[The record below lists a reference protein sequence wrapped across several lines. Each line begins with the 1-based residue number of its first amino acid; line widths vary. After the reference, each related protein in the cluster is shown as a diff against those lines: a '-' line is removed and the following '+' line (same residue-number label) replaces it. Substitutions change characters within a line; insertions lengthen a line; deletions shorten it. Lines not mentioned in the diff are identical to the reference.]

1 MRMRFMRSK
10 AVSRVACGVGL
21 FLRCIPAAAS
31 TTAWLP
37 RPETVDAFI
46 KALLGGT

>member
-1 MRMRFMRSK
+1 MRFMRSK
-10 AVSRVACGVGL
+10 TVTRVTCGVGL

-37 RPETVDAFI
+37 QPEAVGAFI
-46 KALLGGT
+46 KALLGG

>member
-1 MRMRFMRSK
+1 MRSR
-10 AVSRVACGVGL
+10 AVTRVTWGMGL

-37 RPETVDAFI
+37 RPEAVDTII